1 MFRNVASLTPSS
13 QAQSL
18 RSGKT
23 CWPRSMLIL
32 SGAYQVICSLLS
44 VAHCE
49 SHRCF
54 LYQKTH
60 SKSLSQLINEIET
73 LRIRRQDQY
82 HHYPSPQLKVFSQ
95 QELNDAACPSYK
107 NYLNGR
113 TRKVLSREAI
123 LSIAEYLECTL
134 QQINELL
141 LCAGYLPIATDP
153 DGIALDMRLE
163 EGRATLQL
171 LSFPA
176 VLSTRDWRVKGTN
189 SLYTSFWNVPAWEQT
204 PSDKQHNLHLL
215 FHADV
220 VHSKRERRLYTV
232 RYRPFTPTTS
242 CLCMIAGF
250 SNSLT
255 WVINIMTSSS
265 FGRVSLRHPLIFRM
279 LARYLLLKPI
289 SSTASGFCT
298 CRLDSSFIR

>member
-1 MFRNVASLTPSS
+1 M
-13 QAQSL
+13 
-18 RSGKT
+18 
-23 CWPRSMLIL
+23 
-32 SGAYQVICSLLS
+32 
-44 VAHCE
+44 
-49 SHRCF
+49 
-54 LYQKTH
+54 YQKTH

-82 HHYPSPQLKVFSQ
+82 RHYPSPQLKVFSQ

-215 FHADV
+215 FHADFAGRRPLQTRTQTLHGALSAFYTHNKLF
-220 VHSKRERRLYTV
+220 VHDSWFQQFVDLGNQYHDFKQLWQSVTSTPADFQNVGEVFIAQTNFIYRFRFLHMSIGQQLYPV
-232 RYRPFTPTTS
+232 ITTFIPLDETARQLLATFDSHAHS
-242 CLCMIAGF
+242 CHLE
-250 SNSLT
+250 T
-255 WVINIMTSSS
+255 
-265 FGRVSLRHPLIFRM
+265 
-279 LARYLLLKPI
+279 
-289 SSTASGFCT
+289 
-298 CRLDSSFIR
+298 